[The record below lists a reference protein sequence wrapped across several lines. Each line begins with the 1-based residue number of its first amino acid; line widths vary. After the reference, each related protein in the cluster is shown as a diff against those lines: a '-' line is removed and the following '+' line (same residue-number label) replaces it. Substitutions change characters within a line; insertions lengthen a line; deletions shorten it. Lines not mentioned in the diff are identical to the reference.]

1 MSPRKALEN
10 REEQILQAA
19 IRVFSKKGYSGGTT
33 SEIAKEANI
42 SEGTI
47 FRYFRN
53 KKEILNKI
61 IFACSDIVSK
71 NFVMK
76 PIKKIIQENKEKNYK
91 EILKRILKDRIEI
104 LEKNSELIIVVMGE
118 IAHNEE
124 MQNILSD
131 NISKIINELAKE
143 MQSLGNISEEFKE
156 VNLKVTLRSILGM
169 IMMHVVQKNIAPE
182 LIELTEE
189 EQLDNMVEIILY
201 GVVKK

>member
-143 MQSLGNISEEFKE
+143 MQSVGNISEEFKE